1 LQSRLKAY
9 ILHLYA
15 ANTPDLAPPEES
27 TLANPHGKKQRVRFD
42 HSKLVEGATQLNL
55 EVASELRQ
63 RHKQM
68 AKRATMLSFKVSDE
82 NKRLFHFVLTY
93 YEPLL
98 DGLQK
103 QNLTLMVGD
112 GAVSIY

>member
-1 LQSRLKAY
+1 
-9 ILHLYA
+9 
-15 ANTPDLAPPEES
+15 
-27 TLANPHGKKQRVRFD
+27 
-42 HSKLVEGATQLNL
+42 
-55 EVASELRQ
+55 
-63 RHKQM
+63 
-68 AKRATMLSFKVSDE
+68 MLSFKVPEE